1 MIKRNLYSICVID
14 VGSPKL
20 GNLGWCFYNSIN
32 DKTYTGENLTNLYPL
47 ILENL
52 SKASLIFGLEA
63 PLFVPIRDDLILATK
78 ARKGEGRRPW
88 SAGAGAQVLA
98 LNLPIMVHIF
108 SNLYK
113 INKAIDFVFVEE
125 GFTMPS
131 NQILLFEALVS
142 GQDKGNSHV
151 NDAEIMVES
160 CKKYQKLNLLP
171 KTILEFED
179 GVTYFNLAASALYNS
194 GYKKFVDKINSKM
207 PIYRP
212 D

>member
-1 MIKRNLYSICVID
+1 L
-14 VGSPKL
+14 L
-20 GNLGWCFYNSIN
+20 
-32 DKTYTGENLTNLYPL
+32 
-47 ILENL
+47 
-52 SKASLIFGLEA
+52 FGLEA

-113 INKAIDFVFVEE
+113 FNKTIDFVFAEQD
-125 GFTMPS
+125 FTMLS

-160 CKKYQKLNLLP
+160 CKKYQKLNILP

-179 GVTYFNLAASALYNS
+179 GVNYFNLAASALYSS

-207 PIYRP
+207 PIYKP